1 MIPALGDW
9 KAEELGLRQQMLL
22 RGRKGNGG
30 GKRALGSGRGRG
42 VCPAKATVRE
52 ERTEDV
58 RERKDRSGKARSQR
72 PSQTQKTGVSPQK
85 ARAGSNAEGDKQCHP
100 EAGRGLGRALTGAS
114 AGARSLERG
123 LRPAQRLEG
132 PAAQSFEHAH
142 CARMV
147 HLGTQA
153 LAGAVPPGPHQSPL
167 NGDLDLG

>member
-1 MIPALGDW
+1 MGTGQRGEGKSGSRPLQVTPALGDW

-100 EAGRGLGRALTGAS
+100 EAGRGLGVP
-114 AGARSLERG
+114 SLEPLPEPGAWRG
-123 LRPAQRLEG
+123 D
-132 PAAQSFEHAH
+132 
-142 CARMV
+142 CA
-147 HLGTQA
+147 
-153 LAGAVPPGPHQSPL
+153 PPRG
-167 NGDLDLG
+167 